1 MENTTVEKIVHEF
14 LTSTG
19 FVPEEE
25 LSIKQDTTNPLW
37 FSLHVKNGH
46 MLIGHDGE
54 TLHALTY
61 LLKRIIDNKFNE
73 ETAKAV
79 TLDINDFYKKRV
91 EQLKTTAHMLAE
103 RARFFKSSIDLD
115 PMNPFE
121 RRIVHEYLQSYT
133 DISTDSVG
141 EGRNRHIVIKFVPK
155 ESI

>member
-1 MENTTVEKIVHEF
+1 MNTPIDTIITEL
-14 LTSTG
+14 LTQSG
-19 FVPEEE
+19 FVAQDD
-25 LSIKQDTTNPLW
+25 LNIKQDPTNPLW
-37 FSLHVKNGH
+37 FSFHVKDGH
-46 MLIGHDGE
+46 TLIGRDGE
-54 TLHALTY
+54 TLHAITHI
-61 LLKRIIDNKFNE
+61 LKRIIEQKYNE
-73 ETAKAV
+73 ETAKGF

-141 EGRNRHIVIKFVPK
+141 EGKNRHIVIKYVPK
-155 ESI
+155 ETL